1 MTAIVFPGMGPSD
14 FASVGRFMVLDPYV
28 RRRLAEA
35 DEALGYDLLEA
46 FYGSNDAY
54 SEYTQVAFLVNSLA
68 LADRA
73 VEEHGLRPEVC
84 AAPSFGQRAASVFTG
99 SLGFADGVRM
109 TAELARCETEFFR
122 EHFSDVVTH
131 TVVRIHRSTVDS
143 LLDGLVG
150 RGEFAEYSGF
160 LDDDFFMVSM
170 REPMLAEFTESV
182 RAAGGYSLAT
192 IRPPVHARSFTG
204 LRERAAREVLD
215 RYPIETPRLP
225 VIADATGA
233 VVDSAEAMRAM
244 LLDTFDR
251 PIDWPSV
258 VATLRR
264 LEVERIVFTG
274 PDALFRRLDRTKR
287 NFTVTGFDP
296 KGVVGRLTAPVAG

>member
-1 MTAIVFPGMGPSD
+1 MTAVVFPGMGPSD

-28 RRRLAEA
+28 RGRLAEV
-35 DEALGYDLLEA
+35 DEVLGYDLLEA
-46 FYGSNDAY
+46 FYSSEDAY
-54 SEYTQVAFLVNSLA
+54 SEYTQVAFMVNSLA

-73 VEEHGLRPEVC
+73 VEEHGLRPEFC
-84 AAPSFGQRAASVFTG
+84 AAPSFGQRAALVFTG
-99 SLGFADGVRM
+99 SLSFADGVRM

-122 EHFSDVVTH
+122 TRFSDVVTH
-131 TVVRIHRSTVDS
+131 TVFRVERSTVDG
-143 LLDGLVG
+143 LLEAFTG

-160 LDDDFFMVSM
+160 LDDDFFMVSL
-170 REPMLAEFTESV
+170 REPMLTEFTEGV

-192 IRPPVHARSFTG
+192 IRPPVHARSFTD

-215 RYPIETPRLP
+215 RYLIAAPRLP
-225 VIADATGA
+225 VIADSTGA
-233 VVDSAEAMRAM
+233 VVDTAEGMRTM

-264 LEVERIVFTG
+264 LGVERIVFTG

-287 NFTVTGFDP
+287 NFAVSGFDP
-296 KGVVGRLTAPVAG
+296 NGVVGRFTAPVAG

>member
-28 RRRLAEA
+28 RARLAEA
-35 DEALGYDLLEA
+35 DEVLGYDLLEA
-46 FYGSNDAY
+46 FYGSEDAY

-73 VEEHGLRPEVC
+73 VGEHGLRPEFCV
-84 AAPSFGQRAASVFTG
+84 APSFGQRAASVFTG
-99 SLGFADGVRM
+99 ALGFADGVRM

-122 EHFSDVVTH
+122 TRFADVVTH
-131 TVVRIHRSTVDS
+131 TVVRVERSTVDG
-143 LLDGLVG
+143 LLEGLAD
-150 RGEFAEYSGF
+150 RGEYSGF
-160 LDDDFFMVSM
+160 LDDDFFMVSL
-170 REPMLAEFTESV
+170 REPMLAEFTEGV

-192 IRPPVHARSFTG
+192 IRPPVHARSFTA
-204 LRERAAREVLD
+204 LRELAARDVLD
-215 RYPIETPRLP
+215 RYPIAAPRLP
-225 VIADATGA
+225 VIADSTGA
-233 VVDSAEAMRAM
+233 VVDSAEAMRTM

-264 LEVERIVFTG
+264 LGVDRLVFTG

-296 KGVVGRLTAPVAG
+296 KGVVGGLTAPVAG